1 MVNLKITWTAGS
13 DIPQYKRFCKS
24 YQVNAE
30 SQDEKR
36 KEKKLCSF
44 NNENLDLHISYV
56 PIYISRGSDY
66 FF

>member
-1 MVNLKITWTAGS
+1 VIFHSANVFVNLVKLM
-13 DIPQYKRFCKS
+13 QRVKMR
-24 YQVNAE
+24 E
-30 SQDEKR
+30 EK
-36 KEKKLCSF
+36 KKLCSF